1 MKLMTCALFSLAVLA
16 AGCGRQESAAT
27 APKKLPVASAAQAHS
42 LVLDTR
48 HIDQVLSDFTA
59 SGELVGVSA
68 LIYQDGREVYFGAH
82 GMADRER
89 KIPMARDTL
98 VRIYSMTK
106 PVTGA
111 VLMTLYEQGKFQL
124 DDPLE
129 KYAAEFAGMRVYAG
143 REHGEPVYE
152 AAARP
157 ITVSD
162 IMRHTAG
169 FYSDSSDS
177 PVGELYRAAD
187 PMSLT
192 HTLEQM
198 AESLGELPLVFQP
211 GSRWLYGPST
221 DVQAFLAE
229 RLAGQPFLAERL
241 AGQPFAQLLQER
253 ILDPLQMHDT
263 GYRIGDR
270 RDRLAR
276 MYNRHEDGSFTPITD
291 DRAPANAPLLRDWP
305 MTPGGWGLV
314 SSLDDYMRFAR
325 MLLNGGALDGVRV
338 LKPET
343 VALMAADMLPDT
355 VTDRSW
361 LPGKGQVGFG
371 INFAVRLAPPADR
384 KEASGAVGEFFWDG
398 FANTLFW
405 VDPQHKLA
413 AVLFTQYQPWG
424 GVDLHKD
431 FRDAVYRN
439 AAAASALGRPAG
451 PDSAGR

>member
-1 MKLMTCALFSLAVLA
+1 MKIMTIALTAILLLVGCA
-16 AGCGRQESAAT
+16 REE
-27 APKKLPVASAAQAHS
+27 ASKVEKNRAET

-48 HIDQVLSDFTA
+48 HIDKVLSDFTA

-68 LIYQDGREVYFGAH
+68 LIHQNGREIYFGAH

-89 KIPMARDTL
+89 EIPMSRDTL

-106 PVTGA
+106 PITGA
-111 VLMTLYEQGKFQL
+111 VLMTLYEEGKFQL

-129 KYAAEFAGMRVYAG
+129 NYAPEFAELQVYAG
-143 REHGEPVYE
+143 QLDGEAVYE
-152 AAARP
+152 PAARP
-157 ITVSD
+157 ITVRD

-169 FYSDSSDS
+169 FYSESSDS
-177 PVGELYRAAD
+177 PVGELYRAAE
-187 PMSLT
+187 PMKLE
-192 HTLEQM
+192 HTLEEM
-198 AESLGELPLVFQP
+198 AQILGGLPLAFQP
-211 GSRWLYGPST
+211 GAQWLYGPST

-229 RLAGQPFLAERL
+229 RLAGQPFE
-241 AGQPFAQLLQER
+241 QLVRER
-253 ILDPLQMHDT
+253 ILNPLQMQDT
-263 GYRIGDR
+263 GYRIGGR

-276 MYNRHEDGSFTPITD
+276 MYARDEDGSFTPITD
-291 DRAPANAPLLRDWP
+291 EQAPANAPLLRDWP

-325 MLLNGGALDGVRV
+325 MLLNGGELDGVRI

-343 VALMAADMLPDT
+343 IALMAEDSLPDAL
-355 VTDRSW
+355 TDTSW

-371 INFAVRLAPPADR
+371 INFAVRLAPPASR
-384 KEASGAVGEFFWDG
+384 EEASGAVGEFFWDG

-405 VDPQHKLA
+405 VDPQHKLT
-413 AVLFTQYQPWG
+413 AVLFTQFQPWG

-439 AAAASALGRPAG
+439 HPQASALTKP
-451 PDSAGR
+451 